1 VNIPLDIRTEYS
13 SVPSNAK
20 SEAQGLFVKEVR
32 KWLASVGREMVGQI
46 TISVYKK
53 KLKSSIL
60 KCFDSSK

>member
-32 KWLASVGREMVGQI
+32 KWFASVGR
-46 TISVYKK
+46 KWLA
-53 KLKSSIL
+53 KLPFQYIKRG
-60 KCFDSSK
+60 